1 MVNKNSITVDKNKE
15 HDCYT
20 KIVELVN
27 TSKSA
32 SGFDICPPD
41 EMIEVIIKNSNVPL
55 HKQRYRLQKALDKA
69 KSGLTAVAK
78 NNKLFLTA

>member
-1 MVNKNSITVDKNKE
+1 MAKKNSITVDKNKE

-27 TSKSA
+27 TTKST
-32 SGFDICPPD
+32 SGFSLASPD
-41 EMIEVIIKNSNVPL
+41 GMLEIIIENSTVPL

-69 KSGLTAVAK
+69 EAGLTAVTE
-78 NNKLFLTA
+78 NNKLFLRG